1 MTVNKGNGPNSSFWG
16 HVLCVAGMVLAVVG
30 AYFVSVALGAVGIVL
45 GVVGYALGARRLGVA
60 TVVLGVVSI
69 FVGLLVGQGVMAGSY
84 DRAVDGWFRNTS
96 VEQITE
102 DE

>member
-1 MTVNKGNGPNSSFWG
+1 M
-16 HVLCVAGMVLAVVG
+16 AGLILAVIG

-45 GVVGYALGARRLGVA
+45 GVVGYALGARRLGAA

-84 DRAVDGWFRNTS
+84 DRAVDGWFRDTP
-96 VEQITE
+96 VEQIT

>member
-1 MTVNKGNGPNSSFWG
+1 M
-16 HVLCVAGMVLAVVG
+16 AGMALALIG

-45 GVVGYALGARRLGVA
+45 GVVGYALGAPRLGAAAVVA
-60 TVVLGVVSI
+60 GVASI

-84 DRAVDGWFRNTS
+84 DRAVDGWFRGTP
-96 VEQITE
+96 VEQIT

>member
-1 MTVNKGNGPNSSFWG
+1 MTVNKGNGTNISFWG
-16 HVLCVAGMVLAVVG
+16 RTLCAAGIVLAVIG

-45 GVVGYALGARRLGVA
+45 GVVGYALGARRLGAA
-60 TVVLGVVSI
+60 TVVLGVASI

-84 DRAVDGWFRNTS
+84 DRAVDGWFRDTP
-96 VEQITE
+96 VEQITD

>member
-1 MTVNKGNGPNSSFWG
+1 MEDGARNKNGAALFG
-16 HVLCVAGMVLAVVG
+16 RVLCVAGIVLAVIG

-69 FVGLLVGQGVMAGSY
+69 FVGLLVGQGVMAGGY
-84 DRAVDGWFRNTS
+84 DRAVDGWFRNTP